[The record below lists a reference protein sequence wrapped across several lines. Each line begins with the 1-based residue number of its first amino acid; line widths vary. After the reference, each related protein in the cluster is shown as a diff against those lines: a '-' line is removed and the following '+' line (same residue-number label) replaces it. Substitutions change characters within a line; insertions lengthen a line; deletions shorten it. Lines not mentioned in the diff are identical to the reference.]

1 MRAPAR
7 VPLHPILLGC
17 LLLGGCAQFGV
28 PEFPAQL
35 RDPAV
40 LQGEIFVVY
49 HPHTVLGLGHTGLI
63 ISAGERGRYLRY
75 DQYASAEWEYGLRLR
90 EGKANFWEAVTA
102 RLPSI
107 FGFTREYVTRR
118 DGATPLHLTARGE
131 HVVPIRG
138 LALAPVR
145 AAAEARYARASRLE
159 QETAARYF
167 WIFNNCHTFLRDVL
181 RAGGPIH
188 EEYFPKHFVAAYLEE
203 FRGGAPHPAPPVP
216 AAAPER

>member
-28 PEFPAQL
+28 PEFPPQL
-35 RDPAV
+35 RDPAR

-49 HPHTVLGLGHTGLI
+49 HPHTVLGFGHTGLI
-63 ISAGERGRYLRY
+63 VSAGERGRYLRY
-75 DQYASAEWEYGLRLR
+75 DQYASAEWQYGLRLW

-118 DGATPLHLTARGE
+118 EGASPLQLAARGE

-145 AAAEARYARASRLE
+145 AAAEHRYARASRLE
-159 QETAARYF
+159 QETAPRYSF
-167 WIFNNCHTFLRDVL
+167 IFNNSHTFLREVL

-188 EEYFPKHFVAAYLEE
+188 EQYFPKHFVAAYLAEI
-203 FRGGAPHPAPPVP
+203 R
-216 AAAPER
+216 